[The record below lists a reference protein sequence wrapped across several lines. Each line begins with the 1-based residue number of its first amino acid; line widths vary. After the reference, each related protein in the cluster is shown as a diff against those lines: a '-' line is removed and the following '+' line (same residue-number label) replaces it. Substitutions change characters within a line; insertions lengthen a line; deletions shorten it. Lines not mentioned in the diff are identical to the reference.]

1 MDHEASAALL
11 MLNRDLRGSIDSGH
25 GGSASTGSSA
35 SVSQEERYK
44 QPEPPRK
51 RMSVMDL
58 LIS

>member
-11 MLNRDLRGSIDSGH
+11 MLNRDLRGSIDSGNC
-25 GGSASTGSSA
+25 GSASTGSSA
-35 SVSQEERYK
+35 SVSREERYK
-44 QPEPPRK
+44 LPEPPRK